1 MQVQRIWKQWTQQH
15 SALPIGF
22 KNLKQFKQFDTES
35 AIECFIVYD
44 VMNFQV
50 RENYELGG

>member
-1 MQVQRIWKQWTQQH
+1 MQRIWKQWAQQH

-22 KNLKQFKQFDTES
+22 KNLKQFKEFDTES
-35 AIECFIVYD
+35 VTECFVVYD